1 MNITYDQKYNVAY
14 IRLRKKTV
22 KGELETMR
30 VSDELYID
38 ISPNGK
44 VYGIELLNAKE
55 QLSLIRGSQF
65 VFKNESSGKSIKVP
79 VPA

>member
-14 IRLRKKTV
+14 IHLRKKPA
-22 KGELETMR
+22 KGELETMQ
-30 VSDELYID
+30 VSDELYVD
-38 ISPNGK
+38 MSPDGK